1 MKPEITKKQFLEA
14 LKKQDC
20 TYYGESEI
28 PDVLYENVEKILNLQ
43 RGNFKVCELED
54 ALINIKS
61 YEEYFDIAVSGSC
74 LMECESDCKPS
85 KEYIQGDVLHS
96 CFVDIKDDLHSEIL
110 KIVVHDDFDELII
123 KCN

>member
-96 CFVDIKDDLHSEIL
+96 CFANIKDDLHSEIL
-110 KIVVHDDFDELII
+110 KYGICDDVDDLTI